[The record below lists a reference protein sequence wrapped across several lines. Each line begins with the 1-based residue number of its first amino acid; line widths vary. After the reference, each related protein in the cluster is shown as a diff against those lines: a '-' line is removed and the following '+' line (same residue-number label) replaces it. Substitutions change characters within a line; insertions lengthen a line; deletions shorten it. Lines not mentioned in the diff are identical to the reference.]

1 MAEREYVG
9 ETMRVGA
16 PEVNQVADP
25 APLGLGAFA
34 FTTFMLSLSN
44 ANVIKA
50 GAAIAFPAALWFGG
64 IAQILAGMWEFRNNR
79 NTFGATAFTSYGAFW
94 LTLYWLETNSAKL
107 LTGAPS
113 DQRVAIGAYLLGWT
127 IFTFYMWIATFR
139 LNGALIAIFTALLA
153 TFALLAIGEFVDSS
167 GIHKLGGWVG
177 IITAILAWYL
187 AAAIVINHTFKRTV
201 VPVWPIAS

>member
-9 ETMRVGA
+9 ETARIGA

-94 LTLYWLETNSAKL
+94 LTLYWLETSSAKL

>member
-9 ETMRVGA
+9 ETARIGA

-94 LTLYWLETNSAKL
+94 LTLYWLETSSAKL

-187 AAAIVINHTFKRTV
+187 AGSARLAHRQLTTQN
-201 VPVWPIAS
+201 

>member
-9 ETMRVGA
+9 ETARIGA

-94 LTLYWLETNSAKL
+94 LTLYWLETSSAKL

-113 DQRVAIGAYLLGWT
+113 DQRVAIGAYRLDWT
-127 IFTFYMWIATFR
+127 
-139 LNGALIAIFTALLA
+139 LIAIFTALLA

>member
-9 ETMRVGA
+9 ETAHIGA

-50 GAAIAFPAALWFGG
+50 GAAIAFPAALWYGG

-94 LTLYWLETNSAKL
+94 LTFYWLETSSAKL
-107 LTGAPS
+107 LIGAPA
-113 DQRVAIGAYLLGWT
+113 DQRVAIGAYLLGWA

-139 LNGALIAIFTALLA
+139 LNGALIGVFSALLV
-153 TFALLAIGEFVDSS
+153 TFALLAFGEFVDSS
-167 GIHKLGGWVG
+167 GIHKLAGWTG
-177 IITAILAWYL
+177 IVTAFLAWYL
-187 AAAIVINHTFKRTV
+187 AAALVINHTFKKPV
-201 VPVWPIAS
+201 VPVWPIGG

>member
-9 ETMRVGA
+9 ETARIGA

-94 LTLYWLETNSAKL
+94 LTLYWLETSSAKL

-187 AAAIVINHTFKRTV
+187 AAAIVINHTFKKTV